1 MAAVR
6 HLGFVV
12 RMRGTTHDA
21 ALMVR
26 RSPENFVQIGW
37 AAFEI

>member
-6 HLGFVV
+6 QLGFVV